1 MKISFE
7 KRSNELILCY
17 TSSID
22 LGNLQQRLS
31 VGNRIQIKH
40 TFFVDSSMVRE
51 APDDDFEDTLCFCIG
66 TVGKVYTQIDSEVI
80 GTDHHL
86 FFSNDIA
93 LKQEMFV
100 AYRNISILRKVDR
113 LIERD
118 FYVGGDWETV
128 GGMPFDAFREMIQS
142 FPKTAEL
149 DKYARSRIASR
160 IKEYF
165 PETDKY
171 EAIFERYIMGK
182 KHPPIMSKA
191 NLEIELAQFSSA
203 LEELKQ
209 MINYCEGIHETVWQD
224 KVQNILRLLYPKY
237 ILCTRE
243 IQFAGVDGYDKRPD
257 FILVDTNG
265 FVDILEIKKPEMQLL
280 TEQASYRNNYVPVRE
295 FSGVIQQVEKYIL
308 CLTSIEKSRNQVVA
322 KLSAMLPSKIK
333 LDIVS
338 PQAMIV
344 AGRNRHF
351 NLQQKRDFELIR
363 RQYKHIADIITYDD
377 LVARFENV
385 ITSLKGRIG

>member
-1 MKISFE
+1 MTISFE

-17 TSSID
+17 TPSVG
-22 LGNLQQRLS
+22 LGNLQQRLAD
-31 VGNRIQIKH
+31 GDRIPIKH
-40 TFFVDSSMVRE
+40 TFFIDSSLVRE

-66 TVGKVYTQIDSEVI
+66 TVGEAYTQIDSEVI
-80 GTDHHL
+80 GTEHL
-86 FFSNDIA
+86 FFFSNDIT

-100 AYRNISILRKVDR
+100 AYRNISILRKVDE
-113 LIERD
+113 IIDRD

-128 GGMPFDAFREMIQS
+128 GGIPLDAFREMIQS

-149 DKYARSRIASR
+149 DKYAHSRIASR

-182 KHPPIMSKA
+182 EHTSVISKA
-191 NLEIELAQFSSA
+191 NLEIELAQFSFA

-209 MINYCEGIHETVWQD
+209 MINNSKGIHETAWQD
-224 KVQNILRLLYPKY
+224 KIQNILRLLYPKY

-257 FILVDTNG
+257 FVLVDTNG

-295 FSGVIQQVEKYIL
+295 FSGVIQQVEKYIF
-308 CLTSIEKSRNQVVA
+308 CLTSTEKSRNQVVA
-322 KLSAMLPSKIK
+322 KLSAMLPSGIE

-338 PQAMIV
+338 PQAMII
-344 AGRNRHF
+344 AGRNHHF
-351 NLQQKRDFELIR
+351 NSQQKRDFELIR
-363 RQYKHIADIITYDD
+363 RQYKHIADIMTYDD

>member
-1 MKISFE
+1 MTISFE

-17 TSSID
+17 TPSVG
-22 LGNLQQRLS
+22 LGDLQQRLAD
-31 VGNRIQIKH
+31 GDRIPIKH
-40 TFFVDSSMVRE
+40 TFFIDSSLVRE

-66 TVGKVYTQIDSEVI
+66 TVGEAYTQIDSEVI
-80 GTDHHL
+80 GTEHL
-86 FFSNDIA
+86 FFFSNDIT

-100 AYRNISILRKVDR
+100 AYRNISILRKVDE
-113 LIERD
+113 IIDRD

-128 GGMPFDAFREMIQS
+128 GGIPLDAFREMIQS

-149 DKYARSRIASR
+149 DKYAHSRIASR

-182 KHPPIMSKA
+182 EHTSVISKA

-209 MINYCEGIHETVWQD
+209 MINNSKGIHETAWQN
-224 KVQNILRLLYPKY
+224 KIQNILRLLYPKY

-257 FILVDTNG
+257 FVLVDTNG

-295 FSGVIQQVEKYIL
+295 FSGVIQQVEKYIF
-308 CLTSIEKSRNQVVA
+308 CLTSTEKSRNQVVA
-322 KLSAMLPSKIK
+322 KLSAMLPSGIE

-338 PQAMIV
+338 PQAMII
-344 AGRNRHF
+344 AGRNHHF
-351 NLQQKRDFELIR
+351 NSQQKRDFELIR
-363 RQYKHIADIITYDD
+363 RQYKHIADIMTYDD

>member
-1 MKISFE
+1 MTISFE

-17 TSSID
+17 TPSVG
-22 LGNLQQRLS
+22 LGDLQQRLAD
-31 VGNRIQIKH
+31 GDRIPIKH
-40 TFFVDSSMVRE
+40 TFFIDSSLVRE

-66 TVGKVYTQIDSEVI
+66 TVGEAYTQIDSEVI
-80 GTDHHL
+80 GTEHL
-86 FFSNDIA
+86 FFFSNDIT

-100 AYRNISILRKVDR
+100 AYRNISILRKVDE
-113 LIERD
+113 IIDRD

-128 GGMPFDAFREMIQS
+128 GGIPLDAFREMIQS

-149 DKYARSRIASR
+149 DKYAHSRIASR

-182 KHPPIMSKA
+182 EHTSVISKA

-209 MINYCEGIHETVWQD
+209 MINNSKGIHETAWQN
-224 KVQNILRLLYPKY
+224 KIQNILRLLYPKY

-257 FILVDTNG
+257 FVLVDTDG

-295 FSGVIQQVEKYIL
+295 FSGVIQQVEKYIF
-308 CLTSIEKSRNQVVA
+308 CLTSTEKSRNQVVA
-322 KLSAMLPSKIK
+322 KLSAMLPSGIE

-338 PQAMIV
+338 PQAMII
-344 AGRNRHF
+344 AGRNHHF
-351 NLQQKRDFELIR
+351 NSQQKRDFELIR
-363 RQYKHIADIITYDD
+363 RQYKHIADIMTYDD

>member
-1 MKISFE
+1 MTISFE
-7 KRSNELILCY
+7 RRSNELILCY
-17 TSSID
+17 APSLDS
-22 LGNLQQRLS
+22 GNFKQRLS
-31 VGNRIQIKH
+31 DGDRIPIKH
-40 TFFVDSSMVRE
+40 AFFVDRSLVRE

-66 TVGKVYTQIDSEVI
+66 MVGEAYTQIDAEVI
-80 GTDHHL
+80 GTEHL
-86 FFSNDIA
+86 FFFSNDIT
-93 LKQEMFV
+93 LKQEMFI
-100 AYRNISILRKVDR
+100 AYRNISILRKVDE
-113 LIERD
+113 IIDRD

-128 GGMPFDAFREMIQS
+128 GGIPLDAFREMIQS

-149 DKYARSRIASR
+149 DKYAHSRIASR

-171 EAIFERYIMGK
+171 EAIFKRYIMGK
-182 KHPPIMSKA
+182 EHTPVISKA

-209 MINYCEGIHETVWQD
+209 MINNSKGVHETVWQD
-224 KVQNILRLLYPKY
+224 KIQNILRLLYPKY

-257 FILVDTNG
+257 FVLVDTNG

-308 CLTSIEKSRNQVVA
+308 CLTSTEKSRNQVVA
-322 KLSAMLPSKIK
+322 KLSAMLPSGIE

-338 PQAMIV
+338 PQAMII
-344 AGRNRHF
+344 AGRNHHF
-351 NLQQKRDFELIR
+351 NSQQKRDFELIR
-363 RQYKHIADIITYDD
+363 RQYKHIADIMTYDD

>member
-1 MKISFE
+1 MTISFE

-17 TSSID
+17 TPSVG
-22 LGNLQQRLS
+22 LGDLQQRLAD
-31 VGNRIQIKH
+31 GDRIPIKH
-40 TFFVDSSMVRE
+40 TFFIDSSLVRE

-66 TVGKVYTQIDSEVI
+66 TVGEAYTQIDSEVI
-80 GTDHHL
+80 GTEHL
-86 FFSNDIA
+86 FFFSNDIT

-100 AYRNISILRKVDR
+100 AYRNISILRKVDE
-113 LIERD
+113 IIDRD

-128 GGMPFDAFREMIQS
+128 GGIPLDAFREMIQS

-149 DKYARSRIASR
+149 DKYAHSRIASR

-171 EAIFERYIMGK
+171 EAIYERYILGK
-182 KHPPIMSKA
+182 EHTSVISKA

-209 MINYCEGIHETVWQD
+209 MINNSKGIHETAWQN
-224 KVQNILRLLYPKY
+224 KIQNILRLLYPKY

-257 FILVDTNG
+257 FVLVDTNG

-295 FSGVIQQVEKYIL
+295 FSGVIQQVEKYIF
-308 CLTSIEKSRNQVVA
+308 CLTSTEKSRNQVVA
-322 KLSAMLPSKIK
+322 KLSAMLPSGIE

-338 PQAMIV
+338 PQAMII
-344 AGRNRHF
+344 AGRNHHF
-351 NLQQKRDFELIR
+351 NSQQKRDFELIR
-363 RQYKHIADIITYDD
+363 RQYKHIADIMTYDD